1 MHAQLTRLHPLREM
15 ESYFDH
21 YARAMQRA
29 WLRHEER
36 SATAEIADWAPTVD
50 VSESDDAYVVRA
62 ELPGVDKDDVHV
74 SLDNGVLTIQGEKK
88 VEVTEGHG
96 EKRHCVECAYGSFL
110 RTFVLPAN
118 ADAEKVDASFKH
130 GVLKLSIAKTAES
143 KAKKIEVK
151 GE

>member
-1 MHAQLTRLHPLREM
+1 MHTQMTRWHPFREM
-15 ESYFDH
+15 ESFFDQ
-21 YARAMQRA
+21 YARAMHRA
-29 WLRHEER
+29 MLRHEER
-36 SATAEIADWAPTVD
+36 SAAAEIADWAPSVD
-50 VSESDDAYVVRA
+50 VSESDDTYEVRA
-62 ELPGVDKDDVHV
+62 ELPGVAKEDVNV
-74 SLDNGVLTIQGEKK
+74 SLENGILTIQGEKK

-96 EKRHCVECAYGSFL
+96 EKKHTVECAYGSFL
-110 RTFVLPAN
+110 RTFALPSD